1 MQAQKRSEID
11 AKYKWKLED
20 IFADN
25 EAWEAEFAE
34 VEAMLPAL
42 SALKEHIA
50 DNVDTMRDG
59 LQKIDRASWMLERL
73 FVYARMRRDED
84 SADSVYQGLASRSQ
98 NLAVR
103 LSGALSFLDPLLL
116 SLDEQTLSAYIHA
129 PELTDYSFM
138 LENLL
143 RSKAHVLD
151 EKSERL
157 LSMAGDFSDGAQEIF
172 TMLDNADLK
181 FGEVEHEGRVY
192 PITHAKYM
200 ELMQSPDRALRE
212 KVYRKYY
219 EAFSGHINTI
229 AATYSTAVKKDI
241 FYAKARGYE
250 SARNKALFADNVP
263 PAVYTDLIDTVHE
276 NLGTMYDYLRLR
288 GRALG
293 IENLE
298 MYDVYAPLVPEVD
311 AQYTYEQAQDIVVE
325 ALGALG
331 EDYTGMLRRAY
342 ADGWIDVYETPGKR
356 SGAYSWGV
364 YGTHPYVLLNHRS
377 DLDSVFTL
385 AHELGHAMH
394 TFYSDGAQPYAKA
407 GYAIF
412 VAEVAST
419 VNEILLTKHLLRTV
433 SDPALKKYVLNHYI
447 DQFRTTV
454 LRQTMFAEFEMQA
467 HAKAERGEALTV
479 EALNGLYFDLNRLY
493 YGKEMG
499 DDPTIQYEWARIPHF
514 YTAFYVYKYATGF
527 SCASAIVRKLET
539 EPGMLAKYKA
549 FLQAGGS
556 DYPMEILKKAG
567 IDVSEAVRL
576 CMQEFADALRQFEA
590 LEAYAQTNENHEST
604 KKPAIAG
611 FFALFQIGLA

>member
-84 SADSVYQGLASRSQ
+84 SADSVYQGLASRAQ

-229 AATYSTAVKKDI
+229 AAIYSTAVRKDI

-311 AQYTYEQAQDIVVE
+311 AQYTYEQAQDIVLE

-590 LEAYAQTNENHEST
+590 LEA
-604 KKPAIAG
+604 
-611 FFALFQIGLA
+611 

>member
-84 SADSVYQGLASRSQ
+84 SADSVYQGLASRAQ

-229 AATYSTAVKKDI
+229 AATYSTAVRKDI

-293 IENLE
+293 IKNLE

-311 AQYTYEQAQDIVVE
+311 AQYTYEQAQDIVLE

-467 HAKAERGEALTV
+467 HARAERGEALTV

-527 SCASAIVRKLET
+527 SCASAIVRKLEA

-590 LEAYAQTNENHEST
+590 LEA
-604 KKPAIAG
+604 
-611 FFALFQIGLA
+611 

>member
-590 LEAYAQTNENHEST
+590 LEA
-604 KKPAIAG
+604 
-611 FFALFQIGLA
+611 

>member
-84 SADSVYQGLASRSQ
+84 SADSVYQGLASRAQ

-181 FGEVEHEGRVY
+181 FGEVEHEGRAY

-293 IENLE
+293 IKNLE

-311 AQYTYEQAQDIVVE
+311 AQYTYEQAQDIVLE
-325 ALGALG
+325 ALGVLG

-590 LEAYAQTNENHEST
+590 LEA
-604 KKPAIAG
+604 
-611 FFALFQIGLA
+611 

>member
-84 SADSVYQGLASRSQ
+84 SADSVYQGLASRAQ

-229 AATYSTAVKKDI
+229 AATYSTAVRKDI

-293 IENLE
+293 IKNLE

-311 AQYTYEQAQDIVVE
+311 AQYTYEQAQDIVLE

-590 LEAYAQTNENHEST
+590 LEV
-604 KKPAIAG
+604 
-611 FFALFQIGLA
+611 

>member
-84 SADSVYQGLASRSQ
+84 SADSVYQGLASRAQ

-229 AATYSTAVKKDI
+229 AATYSTAVRKDI

-293 IENLE
+293 IKNLE

-311 AQYTYEQAQDIVVE
+311 AQYTYEQAQDIVLE
-325 ALGALG
+325 ALGVLG
-331 EDYTGMLRRAY
+331 EDYTDMLRRAY

-467 HAKAERGEALTV
+467 HARAERGEALTV

-539 EPGMLAKYKA
+539 EPSMLAKYKA

-590 LEAYAQTNENHEST
+590 LEA
-604 KKPAIAG
+604 
-611 FFALFQIGLA
+611 

>member
-311 AQYTYEQAQDIVVE
+311 AQYTYEQAQDIVLE
-325 ALGALG
+325 ALGVLG

-527 SCASAIVRKLET
+527 SCASAIVCKLET

-567 IDVSEAVRL
+567 IDVPEAVRL

-590 LEAYAQTNENHEST
+590 LEA
-604 KKPAIAG
+604 
-611 FFALFQIGLA
+611 

>member
-84 SADSVYQGLASRSQ
+84 SADSVYQGLASRAQ

-229 AATYSTAVKKDI
+229 AATYSTAVRKDI

-293 IENLE
+293 IKNLE

-311 AQYTYEQAQDIVVE
+311 AQYTYEQAQDIVLE
-325 ALGALG
+325 ALGVLG
-331 EDYTGMLRRAY
+331 EDYTDMLRRAY

-419 VNEILLTKHLLRTV
+419 VNEILLTKHLLRTI

-467 HAKAERGEALTV
+467 HARAERGEALTV

-590 LEAYAQTNENHEST
+590 LEA
-604 KKPAIAG
+604 
-611 FFALFQIGLA
+611 

>member
-84 SADSVYQGLASRSQ
+84 SADSVYQGLASRAQ

-229 AATYSTAVKKDI
+229 AATYSTAVRKDI

-293 IENLE
+293 IKNLE

-311 AQYTYEQAQDIVVE
+311 AQYTYEQAQDIVLE
-325 ALGALG
+325 ALGVLG

-590 LEAYAQTNENHEST
+590 LEA
-604 KKPAIAG
+604 
-611 FFALFQIGLA
+611 

>member
-84 SADSVYQGLASRSQ
+84 SADSVYQGLASRAQ

-293 IENLE
+293 IKNLE

-590 LEAYAQTNENHEST
+590 LEA
-604 KKPAIAG
+604 
-611 FFALFQIGLA
+611 

>member
-181 FGEVEHEGRVY
+181 FGEVEHEGRAY

-241 FYAKARGYE
+241 FYAKVRGYE

-311 AQYTYEQAQDIVVE
+311 AQYTYEQAQDIVLE
-325 ALGALG
+325 ALGVLG

-385 AHELGHAMH
+385 AHEMGHAMH
-394 TFYSDGAQPYAKA
+394 TFYSDGAQPYSKA

-590 LEAYAQTNENHEST
+590 LEA
-604 KKPAIAG
+604 
-611 FFALFQIGLA
+611 

>member
-84 SADSVYQGLASRSQ
+84 SADSVYQGLASRAQ

-181 FGEVEHEGRVY
+181 FGEVEHEGRAY

-311 AQYTYEQAQDIVVE
+311 AQYTYEQAQDIVLE
-325 ALGALG
+325 ALGVLG

-590 LEAYAQTNENHEST
+590 LEA
-604 KKPAIAG
+604 
-611 FFALFQIGLA
+611 

>member
-42 SALKEHIA
+42 SALKERIA

-84 SADSVYQGLASRSQ
+84 SADSVYQGLASRAQ

-293 IENLE
+293 IKNLE

-590 LEAYAQTNENHEST
+590 LEA
-604 KKPAIAG
+604 
-611 FFALFQIGLA
+611 

>member
-84 SADSVYQGLASRSQ
+84 SADSVYQGLASRAQ

-311 AQYTYEQAQDIVVE
+311 AQYTYEQAQDIVLE
-325 ALGALG
+325 ALGVLG

-590 LEAYAQTNENHEST
+590 LEA
-604 KKPAIAG
+604 
-611 FFALFQIGLA
+611 